1 LTTPPSRMSPVAA
14 QTAVFS
20 PTHAVSRVSIRTWI
34 AEHVVVLNIVSLV
47 VVALMVV
54 AYIIQVNASISQ
66 GYQIRELETQLNE
79 LSLMNQNLELATRKS
94 QSLDHVAQS
103 VKMLGF
109 VEAEMPNYISGSEPA
124 FAMAE

>member
-1 LTTPPSRMSPVAA
+1 MSPVAA

-20 PTHAVSRVSIRTWI
+20 PTHVVTRRVSIGAWI
-34 AEHVVVLNIVSLV
+34 ANH
-47 VVALMVV
+47 VVALNIASLAIVGLLVV
-54 AYIIQVNASISQ
+54 SYIIQVNASISQ
-66 GYQIRELETQLNE
+66 GYQIRELEMQLDQ
-79 LSLMNQNLELATRKS
+79 LSLMNQNLELETRKS
-94 QSLDHVAQS
+94 QSLDHVAKS